1 MRMHIDAV
9 GLALAAA
16 GEVGHYDGPGGRVVD
31 PELVGFGA
39 YEVCSAEACG
49 DDERVPDGV
58 VQEQVA
64 DLGPGEEFGDGAV
77 EVGS

>member
-1 MRMHIDAV
+1 VRMHIDAV

-49 DDERVPDGV
+49 DDERC
-58 VQEQVA
+58 
-64 DLGPGEEFGDGAV
+64 PGWRCAGA
-77 EVGS
+77 SRRSWTW